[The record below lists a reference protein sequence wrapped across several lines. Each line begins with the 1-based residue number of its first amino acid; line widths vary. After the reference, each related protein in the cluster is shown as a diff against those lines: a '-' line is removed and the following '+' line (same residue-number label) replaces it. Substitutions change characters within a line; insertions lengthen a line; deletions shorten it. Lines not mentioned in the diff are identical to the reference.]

1 MPLILPD
8 QLIDQ
13 EVLNQENIFTM
24 TQDQANHQDIRPIKI
39 LIVNLMPK
47 KEETELQ
54 LLRMLSNSALQMNI
68 DLVRMDSYQATHASQ
83 DRLKKFYKT
92 YDQIKDQKFDAM
104 IITGAPVE
112 RMDYQ
117 DIIYWKEL
125 KNIFDFAREHVFST
139 LFICWSA
146 QAALYHYFGVPKQ
159 EVEEK
164 IFGIYPYEK
173 KKEDP
178 ILKGFDDSF
187 YAPQSRYTYVKEE
200 DLREIPQIQVLSSR
214 EDTGVGLATTLDH
227 RFVFSFGH
235 WEYDKETLHE
245 EYLRDLAKGLTTQ
258 IPKNYY
264 RQDDPQGD
272 IIMNWRSSGSLF
284 FSNWLN
290 YCVYQETPYQLEKIK
305 GIKVAKF
312 GGSSLASAGQFSK
325 VKNIIQAKED
335 REIIVVSAPGK
346 RSKDDQ
352 KVTDLLEKY
361 YEGKKRA
368 QDLEVMIE
376 SFRKDQETKSRE
388 AQEALAAVQD
398 RFQEIVRDLDLEE
411 GLKKDLDETFQDL
424 DRTQSKD
431 FVLSRGEYLNAKILA
446 QALGYDFIDAK
457 DLIKLKNQDQLDY
470 GETYKAI
477 VKTIHKGQKV
487 VVPGFY
493 GSNSQG
499 DIRTFKRGGSDYTGS
514 IIASALQSE
523 VYENWTDVSGIM
535 TQDPNLSKDAKRIP
549 SMNYQEL
556 TDLIDQGAQ
565 VYQRDAIDLVKE
577 KNITLKILNTNA
589 PEEGG
594 TEIKD
599 QEDK

>member
-159 EVEEK
+159 EVGEK
-164 IFGIYPYEK
+164 IFGIYQYEK

-376 SFRKDQETKSRE
+376 SFRKDQAAKSRE

-493 GSNSQG
+493 GSNSEG

>member
-24 TQDQANHQDIRPIKI
+24 TQDQADHQDIRPIKI

-68 DLVRMDSYQATHASQ
+68 DLVRMDSYKATHASQ

-92 YDQIKDQKFDAM
+92 YDQIKDQNFDAM

-125 KNIFDFAREHVFST
+125 KHIFDFAREHVFST

-164 IFGIYPYEK
+164 IFGIYQYEK

-245 EYLRDLAKGLTTQ
+245 EYLRDLDKGLDTQ

-305 GIKVAKF
+305 GVKVAKF
-312 GGSSLASAGQFSK
+312 GGSSLASASQFSK
-325 VKNIIQAKED
+325 VKKIIQAKED

-368 QDLEVMIE
+368 RDLEVMIE
-376 SFRKDQETKSRE
+376 SFRKDQAAKSQE
-388 AQEALAAVQD
+388 AQEALAAVRT

-411 GLKKDLDETFQDL
+411 DLKKDLEETFQDL
-424 DRTQSKD
+424 DKTQSQD

-446 QALGYDFIDAK
+446 QALDYDFIDAK
-457 DLIKLKNQDQLDY
+457 DIIRLKSQDQLDY
-470 GETYKAI
+470 GESYKAI
-477 VKTIHKGQKV
+477 IKTIHKGQRV

-493 GSNSQG
+493 GANAQG

-514 IIASALQSE
+514 IIASALQSK

>member
-164 IFGIYPYEK
+164 IFGIYQYEK

-245 EYLRDLAKGLTTQ
+245 EYLRDLSKGLATQ

-376 SFRKDQETKSRE
+376 SFRKDQAAKSRE
-388 AQEALAAVQD
+388 AQEALTAVQD

-411 GLKKDLDETFQDL
+411 DLKKDLDETFQDL

-457 DLIKLKNQDQLDY
+457 NLIKLKNQDQLDY

-493 GSNSQG
+493 GSNSEG

>member
-164 IFGIYPYEK
+164 IFGIYQYEK

-376 SFRKDQETKSRE
+376 SFRKDQEAKSRE
-388 AQEALAAVQD
+388 AKEALAAVQD

-411 GLKKDLDETFQDL
+411 DLKGDLEETFQDL

-446 QALGYDFIDAK
+446 QALVYDFIDAK

-493 GSNSQG
+493 GSNSEG

-535 TQDPNLSKDAKRIP
+535 TQDPNLSKDAKKIP

>member
-1 MPLILPD
+1 MPLILSD

-13 EVLNQENIFTM
+13 DILNQENIFTM

-164 IFGIYPYEK
+164 IFGIYQYEK

-245 EYLRDLAKGLTTQ
+245 EYLRDLSKGLATQ

-376 SFRKDQETKSRE
+376 SFRKDQAAKSRE
-388 AQEALAAVQD
+388 AQEALTAVQD

-493 GSNSQG
+493 GSNSEG

>member
-164 IFGIYPYEK
+164 IFGIYQYEK

-376 SFRKDQETKSRE
+376 SFRKDQAAKSRE

-493 GSNSQG
+493 GSNSEG

>member
-164 IFGIYPYEK
+164 IFGIYQYEK

-376 SFRKDQETKSRE
+376 SFRKDQAAKSRE
-388 AQEALAAVQD
+388 AQEALTAVQD

-411 GLKKDLDETFQDL
+411 DLKKDLEETFQDL

-493 GSNSQG
+493 GSNSEG

-594 TEIKD
+594 TEIKN

>member
-164 IFGIYPYEK
+164 IFGIYQYEK

-245 EYLRDLAKGLTTQ
+245 EYLRDLSKGLATQ

-264 RQDDPQGD
+264 RQDDPQGN

-376 SFRKDQETKSRE
+376 SFRKDQAAKSRE

-411 GLKKDLDETFQDL
+411 DLKEDLEETFQDL

>member
-1 MPLILPD
+1 
-8 QLIDQ
+8 
-13 EVLNQENIFTM
+13 
-24 TQDQANHQDIRPIKI
+24 
-39 LIVNLMPK
+39 
-47 KEETELQ
+47 
-54 LLRMLSNSALQMNI
+54 
-68 DLVRMDSYQATHASQ
+68 
-83 DRLKKFYKT
+83 
-92 YDQIKDQKFDAM
+92 
-104 IITGAPVE
+104 
-112 RMDYQ
+112 
-117 DIIYWKEL
+117 
-125 KNIFDFAREHVFST
+125 
-139 LFICWSA
+139 
-146 QAALYHYFGVPKQ
+146 
-159 EVEEK
+159 
-164 IFGIYPYEK
+164 
-173 KKEDP
+173 
-178 ILKGFDDSF
+178 
-187 YAPQSRYTYVKEE
+187 
-200 DLREIPQIQVLSSR
+200 
-214 EDTGVGLATTLDH
+214 
-227 RFVFSFGH
+227 
-235 WEYDKETLHE
+235 
-245 EYLRDLAKGLTTQ
+245 
-258 IPKNYY
+258 
-264 RQDDPQGD
+264 
-272 IIMNWRSSGSLF
+272 MNWRSSGSLF

-346 RSKDDQ
+346 RSKDDR

-376 SFRKDQETKSRE
+376 SFRKDQAAKSRE
-388 AQEALAAVQD
+388 AQEALTAVQD

-493 GSNSQG
+493 GSNSEG

>member
-164 IFGIYPYEK
+164 IFGIYQYEK

-245 EYLRDLAKGLTTQ
+245 EYLRDLSKGLATQ

-376 SFRKDQETKSRE
+376 SFRKDQAAKSRE

-411 GLKKDLDETFQDL
+411 DLKEDLDETFQDL

>member
-24 TQDQANHQDIRPIKI
+24 TQGQADHQDIRPIKI

-92 YDQIKDQKFDAM
+92 YDQIKDQNFDAM

-125 KNIFDFAREHVFST
+125 KHIFDFAREHVFST

-164 IFGIYPYEK
+164 IFGIYQYEK

-245 EYLRDLAKGLTTQ
+245 EYLRDLDKGLDTQ

-305 GIKVAKF
+305 GVKVAKF
-312 GGSSLASAGQFSK
+312 GGSSLASASQFSK
-325 VKNIIQAKED
+325 VKKIIQAKED

-368 QDLEVMIE
+368 RDLEVMIE
-376 SFRKDQETKSRE
+376 SFRKDQAAKRQE
-388 AQEALAAVQD
+388 AQEALAAVRT

-411 GLKKDLDETFQDL
+411 ALKEDLDETFQDL
-424 DRTQSKD
+424 DKTQSKD

-446 QALGYDFIDAK
+446 QALDYDFIDAK
-457 DLIKLKNQDQLDY
+457 DIIRLKSQDQLDY
-470 GETYKAI
+470 GESYKAI
-477 VKTIHKGQKV
+477 IKTIHKGQRV

-493 GSNSQG
+493 GANAQG

-514 IIASALQSE
+514 IIASALQSK

>member
-164 IFGIYPYEK
+164 IFGIYQYEK

-235 WEYDKETLHE
+235 WEYDKETLHD
-245 EYLRDLAKGLTTQ
+245 EYLRDLAKGLATQ

-376 SFRKDQETKSRE
+376 SFRKDQAVKSRE

-446 QALGYDFIDAK
+446 QALDYDFIDAK

-493 GSNSQG
+493 GSNSEG

>member
-164 IFGIYPYEK
+164 IFGIYQYEK

-376 SFRKDQETKSRE
+376 SFRKDQAAKSRE

>member
-13 EVLNQENIFTM
+13 DVLNQENIFTM

-164 IFGIYPYEK
+164 IFGIYQYEK

-272 IIMNWRSSGSLF
+272 IIMNWWSSGSLF

-361 YEGKKRA
+361 YEGKKRV

-376 SFRKDQETKSRE
+376 SFRKDQAAKSRE

-411 GLKKDLDETFQDL
+411 DLKKDLDETFQDL

-493 GSNSQG
+493 GSNSEG

>member
-164 IFGIYPYEK
+164 IFGIYQYEK

-245 EYLRDLAKGLTTQ
+245 EYLRDLSKGLATQ

-376 SFRKDQETKSRE
+376 SFRKDQAAKSRE

-411 GLKKDLDETFQDL
+411 DLKEDLEETFQDL

-493 GSNSQG
+493 GSNSEG

>member
-164 IFGIYPYEK
+164 IFGIYQYEK

-376 SFRKDQETKSRE
+376 SFRKDQVAKSRE

-411 GLKKDLDETFQDL
+411 DLKKDLEETFQDL

-493 GSNSQG
+493 GSNSEG

>member
-164 IFGIYPYEK
+164 IFGIYQYEK

-245 EYLRDLAKGLTTQ
+245 EYLRDLSKGLATQ

-346 RSKDDQ
+346 RSKDDR

-376 SFRKDQETKSRE
+376 SFRKDQAAKSRE

-493 GSNSQG
+493 GSNSEG

>member
-54 LLRMLSNSALQMNI
+54 LLRMLSNLALQMNI

-164 IFGIYPYEK
+164 IFGIYQYEK

-376 SFRKDQETKSRE
+376 SFRKDQAAKSRE

-411 GLKKDLDETFQDL
+411 DLKKDLEETFQDL

-493 GSNSQG
+493 GSNSEG

>member
-164 IFGIYPYEK
+164 IFGIYQYEK

-245 EYLRDLAKGLTTQ
+245 EYLRDLSKGLATQ

-376 SFRKDQETKSRE
+376 SFRKDQAAKSRE
-388 AQEALAAVQD
+388 AQEALTAVQD

-411 GLKKDLDETFQDL
+411 DLKEDLDETFQDL

-457 DLIKLKNQDQLDY
+457 NLIKLKNQDQLDY

-493 GSNSQG
+493 GSNSEG

>member
-164 IFGIYPYEK
+164 IFGIYQYEK

-245 EYLRDLAKGLTTQ
+245 EYLRDLSKGLATQ

-312 GGSSLASAGQFSK
+312 GGASLASAGQFSK

-376 SFRKDQETKSRE
+376 SFRKDQAAKSRE
-388 AQEALAAVQD
+388 AQEALTAVQD

-493 GSNSQG
+493 GSNSEG

>member
-164 IFGIYPYEK
+164 IFGIYQYEK

-376 SFRKDQETKSRE
+376 SFRKDQIAKSRE

-411 GLKKDLDETFQDL
+411 DLKKDLEETFQDL

>member
-164 IFGIYPYEK
+164 IFGIYQYEK

-376 SFRKDQETKSRE
+376 SFRKDQAAKSRE

-493 GSNSQG
+493 GSNSEG

-577 KNITLKILNTNA
+577 KIS
-589 PEEGG
+589 P
-594 TEIKD
+594 
-599 QEDK
+599 

>member
-164 IFGIYPYEK
+164 IFGIYQYEK

-245 EYLRDLAKGLTTQ
+245 EYLRDLSKGLATQ

-376 SFRKDQETKSRE
+376 SFRKDQAAKSRE

-411 GLKKDLDETFQDL
+411 DLKKDLEETFQDL

-477 VKTIHKGQKV
+477 IKTIHKGQKV

-493 GSNSQG
+493 GSNSEG
-499 DIRTFKRGGSDYTGS
+499 NIRTFKRGGSDYTGS

>member
-164 IFGIYPYEK
+164 IFGIYQYEK

-376 SFRKDQETKSRE
+376 SFRKDQAAKSRE

-411 GLKKDLDETFQDL
+411 DLKKDLDETFQDL

>member
-13 EVLNQENIFTM
+13 DVLNQENIFTM
-24 TQDQANHQDIRPIKI
+24 SQDQANHQDIRPIKI

-164 IFGIYPYEK
+164 IFGIYQYEK

-245 EYLRDLAKGLTTQ
+245 EYLRDLAKGLATQ

-376 SFRKDQETKSRE
+376 SFRKDQAAKSRE

-398 RFQEIVRDLDLEE
+398 RFQEIVQDLDLEE
-411 GLKKDLDETFQDL
+411 ALKEDLEETFQDL

-493 GSNSQG
+493 GSNSEG

>member
-164 IFGIYPYEK
+164 IFGIYQYEK

-245 EYLRDLAKGLTTQ
+245 EYLRDLSKGLATQ

-346 RSKDDQ
+346 RSKDDR

-376 SFRKDQETKSRE
+376 SFRKDQAAKSRE
-388 AQEALAAVQD
+388 AQEALTAVQD

-457 DLIKLKNQDQLDY
+457 DLIKLKNKDQLDY

-493 GSNSQG
+493 GSNSEG

>member
-164 IFGIYPYEK
+164 IFGIYQYEK

-376 SFRKDQETKSRE
+376 SFRKDQAAKSRE
-388 AQEALAAVQD
+388 AQEALTAVQD

-411 GLKKDLDETFQDL
+411 DLKKDLDETFQDL

-493 GSNSQG
+493 GSNSEG

>member
-164 IFGIYPYEK
+164 IFGIYQYEK

-245 EYLRDLAKGLTTQ
+245 EYLRDLSKGLATQ

-376 SFRKDQETKSRE
+376 SFRKDQAAKSRE
-388 AQEALAAVQD
+388 AQEALTAVQD

-493 GSNSQG
+493 GSNSEG

>member
-47 KEETELQ
+47 KEEAELQ

-164 IFGIYPYEK
+164 IFGIYQYEK

-376 SFRKDQETKSRE
+376 SFRKDQAAKSRE

-411 GLKKDLDETFQDL
+411 DLKKDLEETFQDL